1 MMQHL
6 IRFKLMMKRTLRQ
19 PFLYIMA
26 AVLIVLSVLCR
37 VIPDSEKSASIP
49 VAILCL
55 DTSEEASH
63 TVSDIL
69 SMNSIFEY
77 YTVSSEDEMYRDIAA
92 GSADSGFI
100 IPEDYY
106 STCSSYATLK
116 DIRIIVTDG
125 STFPSLAADEI
136 YSVLFKYSAAEIL
149 RDTITSEA
157 VYKEYGNISP
167 DDIAS
172 LTLENYNEIIS
183 GKGTFHIEDV
193 SGGKYNSITDTRSV
207 EIPVRKL
214 SGFFILAA
222 ALLGLLNFF
231 NDKETGIFIRMSGTG
246 QLFMKLVE
254 VLTLM
259 LPVSIISYISIL
271 AAYPGENALTLLLHV
286 LLYSLTVC
294 CFTFF
299 ISLIIRKST
308 LLKGVLPV
316 YLILTLIFGG
326 VFFDLSGFSSPVK
339 IISCL
344 FPPYYF

>member
-1 MMQHL
+1 MQQF
-6 IRFKLMMKRTLRQ
+6 IRFKLMMKRTMKQ
-19 PFLYIMA
+19 PFVYIMA
-26 AVLIVLSVLCR
+26 AVLIVLSILCR
-37 VIPDSEKSASIP
+37 VVPDSEKSTFIP
-49 VAILCL
+49 VAVLCL
-55 DTSEEASH
+55 DTSEEAVS

-69 SMNSIFEY
+69 SMNSIFDY

-92 GSADSGFI
+92 GKADSGFI

-106 STCSSYATLK
+106 STCTSYATLK

-136 YSVLFKYSAAEIL
+136 YSVLFNYSAAEIL
-149 RDTITSEA
+149 EDTIRSEEI
-157 VYKEYGNISP
+157 YKSYSDTIST
-167 DDIAS
+167 DEIAA
-172 LTLENYNEIIS
+172 LTRENYNNIIS
-183 GKGTFHIEDV
+183 GNNIFHIEDV
-193 SGGKYNSITDTRSV
+193 SGGKYNEITGSQPV

-222 ALLGLLNFF
+222 ALLGLLNFTG
-231 NDKETGIFIRMSGTG
+231 DKEAGIFIRMSGTG
-246 QLFMKLVE
+246 HLFMKLVE
-254 VLTLM
+254 VFTLM

-271 AAYPGENALTLLLHV
+271 VAYPGENAVTLLLHII
-286 LLYSLTVC
+286 LYSLMVC
-294 CFTFF
+294 LFTF
-299 ISLIIRKST
+299 IVSLIIRKST

-326 VFFDLSGFSSPVK
+326 IFFDLSGFSSIVK